1 MTTPGIDESKIFTL
15 NPFAITVKDELP
27 RIRKELGEIEKLAE
41 SIKKFGQLQPVV
53 INQNNELIAGGR
65 RLAACIAADI
75 PVKVCYIDAVDHM
88 LMREMELEENTQRK
102 ALTVTEEVLAAAELH
117 NFKQELYGEALPG
130 VTKDGEAHGWGVKD
144 TAELLGKSK
153 AAIALDLILA
163 AAIKTIPELS
173 KCETKLEMKSVIKNM
188 EKVSQQLDGLLK
200 YEATIK
206 EAKEFVIV
214 NRAMEGHIAGMAN
227 GSIDTILTD
236 PPYGLD
242 IFEVAMG
249 IAGHTGG
256 ENISAGVKYDDS
268 EDYAKTLLKE
278 LAVQSY
284 RVTNSTGH
292 IYCFCA
298 PSHFWWLKE
307 TMNAA
312 GWITRE
318 RPIVWIKRESGQ
330 NNQPSMWPSS
340 AYEFILFARKP
351 ESRLINEGRID
362 WIQCDPVLPSE
373 KTHQAE
379 KPILLLKELLTR
391 TNHPGAYIY
400 DPFAGSGSTIEAACD
415 LKMHVIGCEKAIES
429 YASMVTRMQ
438 KWKEKNNV

>member
-1 MTTPGIDESKIFTL
+1 MTTGIDESKIFTL
-15 NPFAITVKDELP
+15 NPTEIQVKDELP
-27 RIRKELGEIEKLAE
+27 RIRKELGEIDKLAE

-53 INQNNELIAGGR
+53 INHNNELIAGGR
-65 RLAACIAADI
+65 RLAACMIADL
-75 PVKVCYIDAVDHM
+75 PVRVCYVDAVDHM
-88 LMREMELEENTQRK
+88 LMREMELEENVQRK
-102 ALTVTEEVLAAAELH
+102 ALTVGEALLAEAELH
-117 NFKQELYGEALPG
+117 NFKQELHGEALPG
-130 VTKDGEAHGWGVKD
+130 VTKEGEKQGWGVAD
-144 TAELLGKSK
+144 TAALLGKSK
-153 AAIALDLILA
+153 ASVAEDLVLA
-163 AAIKTIPELS
+163 AALKIMPELG
-173 KCETKLEMKSVIKNM
+173 KLETKNEIKSVLKNM
-188 EKVSQQLDGLLK
+188 EKVSQQMDGLLK

-214 NRAMEGHIAGMAN
+214 NRPMEGHIAGMAN

-249 IAGHTGG
+249 IAGQTGG
-256 ENISAGVKYDDS
+256 DNISAGVKYDDS
-268 EDYAKTLLKE
+268 EDYAKSLLKE

-284 RVTNSTGH
+284 RITKSTGH

-318 RPIVWIKRESGQ
+318 RPIIWIKRESGQ
-330 NNQPSMWPSS
+330 CNQPSMWPSS

-351 ESRLINEGRID
+351 ESRLVTEGKPD
-362 WIQCDPVLPSE
+362 WIQCEPVLPSV

-415 LKMHVIGCEKAIES
+415 LKMHVMGCEKAIES

-438 KWKEKNNV
+438 TWLEKRNV